1 MSREIYLDNSATTR
15 PYDEVIEFVTHIS
28 MNVYGNPSSLHTKGI
43 EAERMVR
50 NAREIVAKSLGV
62 SRDEIYFTSGGTEA
76 NNLAISGYLYANP
89 RKGKHIITTKIEHPS
104 VMEVYNNLSQYGY
117 KVDFIDVDKNG
128 IVIVDDLRKKIN
140 EETSL
145 ISVIYINNETGAV
158 QPVEEIAEIKNSL
171 NRDIVLHVDAVQAYG
186 KIKIAPK
193 KQGIDILT
201 MSSHKIHGPKGVGAL
216 YASRDIKLKPVIFGG
231 GQESQLRSGT
241 ENVPGICGFGAAVD
255 ITFRTIEES
264 AGRCENLKALLLD
277 MLKREVEDVVVISP
291 EGASPYILN
300 VSFLNVRAEVLLHH
314 LETKNIFVSTGAAC
328 SSRKQVLS
336 HVLKAMGIKP
346 EIIEGAIRFSF
357 SSFNTEEDII
367 KTVEAIKDI
376 LPKIR
381 IKRGGRK

>member
-15 PYDEVIEFVTHIS
+15 PYDEVIDFVNHIS
-28 MNVYGNPSSLHTKGI
+28 REVYGNPSSLHTKGI

-76 NNLAISGYLYANP
+76 NNLAIAGYLFANP

-104 VMEVYNNLSQYGY
+104 VLEIFNNLSQHGY

-158 QPVEEIAEIKNSL
+158 QPIDKIVEVKNSI
-171 NRDIVLHVDAVQAYG
+171 NKDIVLHVDAVQAYG
-186 KIKIAPK
+186 KIRIAPE
-193 KQGIDILT
+193 KQGIDLLT

-216 YASRDIKLKPVIFGG
+216 YTRRDIKLKPIIFGG

-255 ITFRTIEES
+255 ITFRKMEES
-264 AGRCENLKALLLD
+264 SKYCEKLKSMLLD
-277 MLKREVEDVVVISP
+277 MLKKEVEDVVIVSP
-291 EGASPYILN
+291 EGSSPYILN
-300 VSFLNVRAEVLLHH
+300 AAFPNVRAEVLLHH

-336 HVLKAMGIKP
+336 HVLRAMGIKP

-357 SSFNTEEDII
+357 SSFNNEEDII

-381 IKRGGRK
+381 IKRGGRR